1 MKKPLVSICCIT
13 YNHESYIKNALDGFV
28 MQKTNFPFE
37 IVISDDC
44 SKDETRKVIEEY
56 KIKYPNLIRDVS
68 PQKNLGV
75 SKNFSYVQQCAHGKY
90 IAICEG
96 DDYWTDQYK
105 LQKQVDFMEKHPDY
119 SVCWHRCTYFSIN
132 SSIIVE
138 DNCDKILKDKEGVDI
153 TLEDFFNGWYT
164 QPLTTLLR
172 RSAYDSQWYKQYQY
186 YRDEHEFYHLLK
198 RGKGYLFAFVG
209 GVYVKHNGGI
219 YTSMSENSR
228 REVGLKVA
236 RELYNVNKDA
246 YTYHFYC
253 QTLQWLIN
261 ENAHSFKKK
270 LEYSWELFKVNT
282 KFGKFL
288 KNVILQ

>member
-1 MKKPLVSICCIT
+1 MDFIADTIKSVIIQSYTNWELIIVDDCSTDKTDEVVKPFLTDKRIL
-13 YNHESYIKNALDGFV
+13 YIKNEANSGAAVSRNRALKKAKGKWIAFLD
-28 MQKTNFPFE
+28 
-37 IVISDDC
+37 SDDLWAP
-44 SKDETRKVIEEY
+44 D
-56 KIKYPNLIRDVS
+56 
-68 PQKNLGV
+68 
-75 SKNFSYVQQCAHGKY
+75 
-90 IAICEG
+90 
-96 DDYWTDQYK
+96 K
-105 LQKQVDFMEKHPDY
+105 LEKQVDFMEKHPDY